1 MNAAGV
7 YVQPIVLTMNRFNKA
22 GGGGGVGTTSTQSL
36 PTNKCKK
43 VKNCNPLSDPE
54 Q

>member
-22 GGGGGVGTTSTQSL
+22 GGGGVGTTSTQSL